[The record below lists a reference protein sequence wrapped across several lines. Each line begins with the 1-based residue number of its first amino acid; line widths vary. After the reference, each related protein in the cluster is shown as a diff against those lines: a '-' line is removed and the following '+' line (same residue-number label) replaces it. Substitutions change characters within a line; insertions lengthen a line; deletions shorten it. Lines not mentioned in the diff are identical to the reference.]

1 MLMGVEVV
9 TVLVEELLVLLRS
22 RALIFGLPL
31 DATPLS
37 GFMIAAMLGVLG
49 VVEVYLLDML

>member
-37 GFMIAAMLGVLG
+37 GFIIAAMLGVLG
-49 VVEVYLLDML
+49 VVEVYLLAML